1 MRKTEGGILEQI
13 VLYATS
19 ILLVF
24 FLGWIFIHAS
34 GKIPL
39 AKNIFK
45 GNMYR
50 IILPGVGLFIMVMLF
65 LTWKVSK
72 LQEKYLKAGI
82 GFLGCLIV
90 LLQFLYLY
98 YVRVYVN
105 YDNLLVLNQAVEM
118 QTTGKIDPSFF
129 NEYFL
134 RYPHN
139 YPMVILMYYVLRLAG
154 SIGFTNVY
162 WTAAAFGLL
171 CMDVALTAGAG
182 IVRKM
187 YGWKPCF
194 IYMAFCVCNPVVY
207 VWIPWYYTTLSAMPF
222 FIAGIYFVVCAGK
235 AESIKKQIICGIFAG
250 AALGLGIRIRVT
262 AAIFL
267 IALIICGIAGEYW
280 KKKGIRYFIAAM
292 GIFLA
297 VTWCACGQIQKK
309 YVDFD
314 CEDKAFPVTHYIM
327 MGLGGE
333 GTFKPEDL
341 AFTQSFDGKEE
352 KIEANLEEAHRRFKK
367 MGWAGF
373 VKLLGRKLVITW
385 HDGSMGFQDRWMN
398 EIQPSDGYLYLIGE
412 KNDIFLAYMQIYYVM
427 SLLLMILGTVG
438 SLIKKRTGMNL
449 ILRLTLLGTIIFFMF
464 WEAQNRYSLFM
475 TFVFTVLSLDG
486 LFFLV
491 RGFGKIS
498 EKYGKPAAKIG
509 VGCGMGVLAVI
520 FGVVLYQPVF
530 RQSISY
536 CDYSVRNMYSVGE
549 NLKNIT
555 EHDVIEQSFATDRP
569 FNTVYI
575 SGGFADNGS
584 AQGGCLLEIRDGE
597 ESTVASRELTGEEIA
612 AGQIMATFDTV
623 MPAQK
628 TEYTI
633 RISPRGITAENPMYL
648 QRFNGA
654 IDIYPDGRLTRG
666 TEGEK
671 GDLIFSVYQNKQ
683 GKYF

>member
-222 FIAGIYFVVCAGK
+222 
-235 AESIKKQIICGIFAG
+235 
-250 AALGLGIRIRVT
+250 
-262 AAIFL
+262 
-267 IALIICGIAGEYW
+267 
-280 KKKGIRYFIAAM
+280 FIAAM

-633 RISPRGITAENPMYL
+633 RISPRGVTAENPMYL